1 MTKKQLSC
9 QEIHAETVAHLT
21 SIGVSFLSILRFG
34 SSLHCTDETRPIDR
48 DVDFR
53 VLIPE
58 GERKGIVFIASDGT
72 LCDLSFTTPTQAETQ
87 HEVLIAML
95 LGSSW
100 MDASGNKVEP
110 FEMPKTL
117 NQSLKALFSVV
128 GITIRHNGLK
138 GKDDPIK
145 TFQSVRLMVA
155 LMKMVIEHKQYL
167 HYDPCAF
174 FPEGFNKDA
183 FVQFLTTSGVECV
196 SVVELFTKAQYC
208 ITKVGLKAKEPKY
221 QPTLDALP
229 DSLKQLMLKFKEV
242 TTTNTTFLNPGDNK
256 GVSGVQAVLNYISN
270 Q

>member
-1 MTKKQLSC
+1 M
-9 QEIHAETVAHLT
+9 
-21 SIGVSFLSILRFG
+21 
-34 SSLHCTDETRPIDR
+34 
-48 DVDFR
+48 
-53 VLIPE
+53 PE
-58 GERKGIVFIASDGT
+58 
-72 LCDLSFTTPTQAETQ
+72 
-87 HEVLIAML
+87 
-95 LGSSW
+95 
-100 MDASGNKVEP
+100 
-110 FEMPKTL
+110 TL
-117 NQSLKALFSVV
+117 NQCLQALFSVV
-128 GITIRHNGLK
+128 GITIRYNGLK

-155 LMKMVIEHKQYL
+155 LMKMVIEHQQYP